1 MAIDKSTVERIAELS
16 KLKFDSSEQEAI
28 LEDMNRM
35 LDFVEKLKE
44 VDTEGVE
51 PLVYML
57 DEQPTVRLDKV
68 EQVNTQAE
76 ALKNAPD
83 ADSDYMK
90 VPKVMKGR

>member
-1 MAIDKSTVERIAELS
+1 MALDKSTVERIAELS

-68 EQVNTQAE
+68 EQLNTQAE

>member
-28 LEDMNRM
+28 LKDMNRM

-68 EQVNTQAE
+68 EQLNTQAE